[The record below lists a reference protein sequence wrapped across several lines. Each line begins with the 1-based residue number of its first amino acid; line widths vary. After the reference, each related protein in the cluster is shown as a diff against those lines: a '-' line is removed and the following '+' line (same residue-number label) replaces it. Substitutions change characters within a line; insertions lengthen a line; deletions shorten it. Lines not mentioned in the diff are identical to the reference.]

1 MLASVFERFVQQS
14 PVSVMVRGLM
24 ERIFAPEALDELF
37 ETVAQQQYTR
47 ELLFSSVVNLM
58 SLVVC
63 AFYPSINAAYRAKA
77 KELNVSRTSVYNK
90 LNGIEPEVSAAIVRQ
105 SVEKLINVTHQM
117 GKQFPPLVKG
127 YRTRILDGT
136 CLAATD
142 HRLKALR
149 PYAAKT
155 MPGKCLV
162 VLDPELQLAINVFP
176 CEDGHSQERALFP
189 QVLETV
195 QAEELWLADRNM
207 CTLGF
212 LFGLHNRQ
220 AAFLIREHKTLPW
233 QAMSELKEIGETE
246 TGQVWEQMIA
256 ISKDGQSLQL
266 RRVIVKLF
274 KPTRDGETEIV
285 ILTTLPL
292 TVATAV
298 RVADLYRKRWSVET
312 LFQTVTTNF
321 EGEIQ
326 TLGYPQAA
334 LFSFCLA
341 LVAYNILSVVRS
353 ALGSVHGSEEV
364 KSGLSDFY
372 LVNEVQRTYGGM
384 MIAIEPTHWQVF
396 ATCSLFQ
403 LGQILQHLSAQV
415 HLKSFLKQPRSPKKK
430 KPPLIVDGKHRH
442 LSTARLLKQDK
453 ISP

>member
-63 AFYPSINAAYRAKA
+63 AFYPSVNAAYRAKA
-77 KELNVSRTSVYNK
+77 KELNVSRTAVYNK
-90 LNGIEPEVSAAIVRQ
+90 LNGIEPEVSAAVVRQ
-105 SVEKLINVTHQM
+105 SVKELINLSQQL
-117 GKQFPPLVKG
+117 GKQFPALVTG
-127 YRTRILDGT
+127 YRTLILDGT

-149 PYAAKT
+149 PYAAKA
-155 MPGKCLV
+155 MPGKYLV
-162 VLDPELQLAINVFP
+162 VLDPEVQLAINVFP
-176 CEDGHSQERALFP
+176 CEDGHTQERALFS

-195 QAEELWLADRNM
+195 QAKELWLADRNM

-220 AAFLIREHKTLPW
+220 AASLIREHKTLPW
-233 QAMSELKEIGETE
+233 QSVSELESRGETE
-246 TGQVWEQMIA
+246 TGQVWEQMVT

-274 KPTRDGETEIV
+274 KATRDGENRIA

-292 TVATAV
+292 TAASASQVAE
-298 RVADLYRKRWSVET
+298 LYRQRWSVET

-326 TLGYPQAA
+326 TLGYPQSA

-341 LVAYNILSVVRS
+341 LVAYNILAVVRS
-353 ALGSVHGSEEV
+353 ALGSVHSCEKVEL
-364 KSGLSDFY
+364 GLSNFY

-384 MIAIEPTHWQVF
+384 MIAIESTHWQVF
-396 ATCSLFQ
+396 ATCSQFQ
-403 LGQILQHLSAQV
+403 LVQILQHLSAQV

-442 LSTARLLKQDK
+442 LSTVRLLR
-453 ISP
+453 